1 MNSNNN
7 FLIISAINGF
17 LGLKRATKDAA
28 IHISIAQGLVF
39 IVAGDETLPKEMLQ
53 TNHDDG
59 LLEWLL
65 TELIKIVPEVNVC
78 SRQAVSLWLL
88 AVIKACPKRDPINAK
103 RRTLQM
109 AFTNLLSEDNELVQD
124 VASRGLGIIYSM
136 SSESDQTELSNL
148 LLEQLTDGNKG
159 RAQKVDEDSVLFEEG
174 VLGKAPTGGNLTTY
188 KELCSL
194 ASDLNQPEILYSF
207 MQLANHNASWNS
219 RLGAAFG
226 LQSISTVA
234 KVKMQPYLS
243 KIVPR
248 LFRCKNILLAP
259 SNLNLFN
266 SIHSQTSTIQ
276 RLKYKIR

>member
-1 MNSNNN
+1 MSSKNN
-7 FLIISAINGF
+7 
-17 LGLKRATKDAA
+17 
-28 IHISIAQGLVF
+28 
-39 IVAGDETLPKEMLQ
+39 
-53 TNHDDG
+53 DDK

-65 TELIKIVPEVNVC
+65 IELIKIVPEVNVC

-88 AVIKACPKRDPINAK
+88 AIVKACTTRQPVILKRK
-103 RRTLQM
+103 TLQM

-124 VASRGLGIIYSM
+124 VASRGLGIIFSM

-159 RAQKVDEDSVLFEEG
+159 KVRQVESDSVLFEEG

-194 ASDLNQPEILYSF
+194 ASDLNQPEIIYSF
-207 MQLANHNASWNS
+207 MQLANNNASWNS

-226 LQSISTVA
+226 LQSISNVA

-248 LFRCKNILLAP
+248 LFRCK
-259 SNLNLFN
+259 
-266 SIHSQTSTIQ
+266 
-276 RLKYKIR
+276 

>member
-1 MNSNNN
+1 
-7 FLIISAINGF
+7 
-17 LGLKRATKDAA
+17 
-28 IHISIAQGLVF
+28 
-39 IVAGDETLPKEMLQ
+39 MLQ
-53 TNHDDG
+53 TKHDDS

-65 TELIKIVPEVNVC
+65 IELIKIVPEVNVC

-88 AVIKACPKRDPINAK
+88 AVIKACSKRDPIIAK

-136 SSESDQTELSNL
+136 SSESDQAELSNL

-174 VLGKAPTGGNLTTY
+174 VLGKAPQGGNLTTY

-234 KVKMQPYLS
+234 KVKMQPFLS

-248 LFRCKNILLAP
+248 LFRCK
-259 SNLNLFN
+259 
-266 SIHSQTSTIQ
+266 
-276 RLKYKIR
+276 